1 MKEKK
6 KKRKILAALIPV
18 LIFLLAVALLAQGVL
33 KSEPEAVPNPVQGI
47 SADSSLK
54 GYLGTGFAYAGSKTD
69 GNGEEALEQQ
79 EQAQLLPEETPTPTV
94 TPEPTKE
101 PVPQTVT
108 PTPKPE
114 ESVTPTPQATVT
126 ETPENNNNTNQ
137 NQENQ
142 SNTIEY
148 DNHQKPQMR
157 MITGT
162 RTGHRLQTRICR
174 LLPRHRKSRRSL
186 RHLPLRKVQ
195 RNR

>member
-148 DNHQKPQMR
+148 DNQDDPEK
-157 MITGT
+157 I
-162 RTGHRLQTRICR
+162 
-174 LLPRHRKSRRSL
+174 
-186 RHLPLRKVQ
+186 
-195 RNR
+195 

>member
-1 MKEKK
+1 MKEK

-18 LIFLLAVALLAQGVL
+18 AVLFLAVVVFAQGVL

-69 GNGEEALEQQ
+69 GNGEEAEEQQ
-79 EQAQLLPEETPTPTV
+79 EQAQLLPEETPTPTI

-101 PVPQTVT
+101 PAAQTVT

-126 ETPENNNNTNQ
+126 
-137 NQENQ
+137 
-142 SNTIEY
+142 
-148 DNHQKPQMR
+148 
-157 MITGT
+157 
-162 RTGHRLQTRICR
+162 
-174 LLPRHRKSRRSL
+174 
-186 RHLPLRKVQ
+186 
-195 RNR
+195 